1 MKSYRSM
8 TSQPIARETKTN
20 TRSRTVPYAGGFF
33 TGLCNRFD
41 RGKKGSRIKHTEK
54 RLWKNGL
61 LRYATS

>member
-8 TSQPIARETKTN
+8 TSQPIAKETKTN

-41 RGKKGSRIKHTEK
+41 RGGSRIKHTEK

-61 LRYATS
+61 LRYAAF